1 MFIRENC
8 RIAFF
13 GNPYPRPYMFLNER
27 IYIQA
32 YV

>member
-1 MFIRENC
+1 MFIRE
-8 RIAFF
+8 IVVAFF

-27 IYIQA
+27 IYVQA